1 MDNGRQ
7 HSWWA
12 TLPGVLTGLAAVLS
26 AVTGLVVAID
36 QLDLFS
42 AAPSSEVE
50 ATVEAPPAEAQVTA
64 QAPPP
69 LMGRTFKVDGS
80 DGIIVRQVP
89 IGPDSVEFALEVA
102 PTITWWKGLKIYD
115 QQGDMISLLATQDG
129 DKGPKSSGPLA
140 LARFGPNI
148 EIEFLKAKAF
158 GAHTGVGR
166 MPFSLSD
173 VRGFRT
179 TFYWESD

>member
-1 MDNGRQ
+1 MDKGRER
-7 HSWWA
+7 SWWA
-12 TLPGVLTGLAAVLS
+12 TLPGMLTGLAAVLS
-26 AVTGLVVAID
+26 AVTGLIVAID

-42 AAPSSEVE
+42 AAPSSETE
-50 ATVEAPPAEAQVTA
+50 AKAEGPLAEDEVTA
-64 QAPPP
+64 QVSPP
-69 LMGRTFKVDGS
+69 LTGRTFKVDGN

-89 IGPDSVEFALEVA
+89 IGPNSVEFVLEVA

-115 QQGDMISLLATQDG
+115 RQGDMISLLATQDD
-129 DKGPKSSGPLA
+129 DKGPKASGPLD
-140 LARFGPNI
+140 LDRFGPRI

-158 GAHTGVGR
+158 GVHTGVGR
-166 MPFSLSD
+166 VSYPLSD